1 MKKFISLTLF
11 TVLFGGVAYANGHE
25 AGHKSKNPCMKPG
38 KVLTKNVDLTPDQRA
53 LAEDLKNQ
61 RKAHK
66 EDRHALKRSMKQ
78 DRIDTLKGYAEGD
91 LSRSQINARIQRK
104 HDDMMAHHSDMQDGF
119 LALIDSYSEVQKD
132 QVRDNLDEARQC
144 MADYQGEMED
154 HRERKATHIQKRMDK
169 KAEFMTK
176 DLDLSRSQQAAFDAW
191 QDGQLERF
199 QERIQHR
206 TEEKG
211 QHLEALLDG
220 QSPRILE
227 RKHAE
232 RATERLDTMQEQA
245 SLMMDFVDTLDND
258 QRDQFVDNIDVLVER
273 AENRQNRDGK
283 GQKGKGK
290 HRR

>member
-1 MKKFISLTLF
+1 MKKLIPLTLF
-11 TVLFGGVAYANGHE
+11 AALFGSVAYANGHD
-25 AGHKSKNPCMKPG
+25 ANHKSKNPCMKPG

-66 EDRHALKRSMKQ
+66 EDRHELKRSMKQ

-91 LSRSQINARIQRK
+91 LSRSQINVRIQRK

-169 KAEFMTK
+169 KAAFMTK
-176 DLDLSRSQQAAFDAW
+176 DLDLSRNQQAAFDAW

-199 QERIQHR
+199 QDWKDRHMS
-206 TEEKG
+206 KG

-220 QSPRILE
+220 QSSRTLE
-227 RKHAE
+227 RKQTERAAE
-232 RATERLDTMQEQA
+232 RVEAMQEQA
-245 SLMMDFVDTLDND
+245 GLMMDFVDTLDND
-258 QRDQFVDNIDVLVER
+258 QRDQFIDNIDAMMER
-273 AENRQNRDGK
+273 SENRSKRD
-283 GQKGKGK
+283 GKGK

>member
-1 MKKFISLTLF
+1 MKKLISLSLF
-11 TVLFGGVAYANGHE
+11 AALFGGVAYANGNE

-66 EDRHALKRSMKQ
+66 EDRHELKRSMKQ

-104 HDDMMAHHSDMQDGF
+104 HDDRMAQHSDMQDGF
-119 LALIDSYSEVQKD
+119 LALIDSYSEVQKN
-132 QVRDNLDEARQC
+132 QVRDNLDETRQC
-144 MADYQGEMED
+144 MADYQGEMAD
-154 HRERKATHIQKRMDK
+154 HRERKEAHIQKRMDK

-199 QERIQHR
+199 QDRMDRHM
-206 TEEKG
+206 EKG
-211 QHLEALLDG
+211 QQLEALLDG
-220 QSPRILE
+220 QSPRTLE
-227 RKHAE
+227 RKQAE
-232 RATERLDTMQEQA
+232 RAAERVEAMQEQA
-245 SLMMDFVDTLDND
+245 GLMMDFVDTLDDN
-258 QRDQFVDNIDVLVER
+258 QRTQFVDNIDAMVER
-273 AENRQNRDGK
+273 TENRKGENRHGK
-283 GQKGKGK
+283 Q
-290 HRR
+290 RR